1 MRMDMAE
8 TMRSMTI
15 VVKLPHFFGARIWL
29 GTRLMYLG
37 ARVLGCCI
45 VMEKLDATAPTSDEA
60 AA

>member
-1 MRMDMAE
+1 MAE